1 MNYVAHLFL
10 AEPSDEHRIGSILA
24 DFTAGRIENLSVRY
38 SPDIARGIQ
47 QHRDIDR
54 FTDTHEHVLNSI
66 ACLKPDYG
74 LFSGIVVD
82 VCFDHFLIKHWDE
95 FSEESLPD
103 FLESI
108 YRSLSRDDWDFPPR
122 YRRVI
127 GHMVREKW
135 LISYRHID
143 NVGYALSRIG
153 QRFSR
158 KTPLDDAIHGIKA
171 CYQVLEKDFLLF
183 FPELIEFATMNGSSP
198 KNV

>member
-10 AEPSDEHRIGSILA
+10 AEPSDENRIGSILA
-24 DFTAGRIENLSVRY
+24 DFTAGRIEDLSRRY
-38 SPDIARGIQ
+38 GPEIARGIK
-47 QHRDIDR
+47 QHREIDR
-54 FTDTHEHVLNSI
+54 FTDSHEHVLNSI
-66 ACLKPDYG
+66 ECLKPDHG

-82 VCFDHFLIKHWDE
+82 VCYDHFLIKYWEE
-95 FSEESLPD
+95 FSHEPLPD
-103 FLESI
+103 FFDSI
-108 YRSLSRDDWDFPPR
+108 YRSLSRDEWDFPPR

-135 LISYRHID
+135 LITYRHID

-158 KTPLDDAIHGIKA
+158 KTPLDDAIHGIKS

-183 FPELIEFATMNGSSP
+183 FPKLMAFVDEAGPQNR
-198 KNV
+198 